1 MGNSAHI
8 APEIHLAWH
17 QLRFQDV
24 VFDFSKQPTFEL
36 GILGYR
42 LALMLASTNVPLYLW
57 VSLPCA
63 KCLCNG
69 FSACERALLS
79 SPRLETVAACAS
91 SSLCQV

>member
-36 GILGYR
+36 GILGYAM
-42 LALMLASTNVPLYLW
+42 ALMLACTNAPPPVAVVGVPSVREVLMQW
-57 VSLPCA
+57 LPG
-63 KCLCNG
+63 L
-69 FSACERALLS
+69 
-79 SPRLETVAACAS
+79 
-91 SSLCQV
+91 

>member
-36 GILGYR
+36 GILGYAM
-42 LALMLASTNVPLYLW
+42 ALTLVCTNVPLYLW

-69 FSACERALLS
+69 CPACEQAL
-79 SPRLETVAACAS
+79 PRLETTAAYA